1 MAQDEPNGV
10 QALTSP
16 EVARSRQDGDV
27 SGTLALIGGS
37 DFGEDAGHHRQ
48 LFDPG
53 TTVQFLPTAMAYEDP
68 AGAIERARA
77 HFGEMDNEID
87 VIPAMT
93 RADAAD
99 ASIAGNA
106 AEAKAVYVTGG
117 SPMHLRSVL
126 KDTPLLGALLE
137 AWSGGATVAVAAE
150 SCSVLCGHMVDNR
163 GGAFTVGLGLITT
176 LTVIPRFDHWSPDK
190 RSRTISLAPPELIV
204 AGIDEATALVRSPD
218 GTWSVTGSGSVNVFR
233 DDSRV
238 GLDELPK
245 MLNPDAG
252 F

>member
-1 MAQDEPNGV
+1 M
-10 QALTSP
+10 
-16 EVARSRQDGDV
+16 

-53 TTVQFLPTAMAYEDP
+53 TTVDFLPTAMAYEDP
-68 AGAIERARA
+68 VGAIERARA
-77 HFGEMDNEID
+77 HFGAMDTDIA
-87 VIPAMT
+87 VISAMT
-93 RADAAD
+93 RGDAAD
-99 ASIAGNA
+99 EALAEA
-106 AEAKAVYVTGG
+106 AAAAKAVYVTGG

-126 KDTPLLGALLE
+126 KDTPLLDALLT

-150 SCSVLCGHMVDNR
+150 ACSVLCGHMVDNR

-176 LTVIPRFDHWSPDK
+176 LTVIPKFDHWSPDK
-190 RSRTISLAPPELIV
+190 RSRTISLAPPDLVV
-204 AGIDEATALVRSPD
+204 AGIDEATALVRAPD
-218 GTWSVTGSGSVNVFR
+218 GTWSVTGTGAVNVFR
-233 DDSRV
+233 DGTQV
-238 GLDELPK
+238 GLDGLPK